1 MTYDD
6 ENIEELL
13 ISEGAIVKRT
23 SRIEH
28 SQDIKEFE
36 PWFVDIAF
44 AKLRAFELTEYERV
58 QYFDADVAIEEASA
72 LDDLF
77 VSFPNAKLVAEGLGS
92 DSPLRAGWMMVKPSR
107 LAFDMMEDILKHGT
121 FDKLQ
126 GWDSLGLPVEY
137 PGWNYPKSDWNFYG
151 SSLEQGK
158 FISSPSMCFVY
169 VLISSTST
177 ARFFFLGLLFH
188 YFYALPKW
196 SDNKSSDDDLLKLV
210 SDEEI
215 HQLGLY
221 HFYGNRKPWSN
232 VRAELSGPGEAAQK
246 RWLEM
251 YKELDSIEGSYDYVA
266 PLTKVGSEQYYEAR
280 VLNGYLSPTAAPTPC
295 ICAEDSNTSAEPV

>member
-1 MTYDD
+1 MVLLCIAIFCDSLCVLDVVVIMTYDD

-28 SQDIKEFE
+28 SQDIKEFK

-92 DSPLRAGWMMVKPSR
+92 DSPLRAGWMMVTPSQVV
-107 LAFDMMEDILKHGT
+107 FDSMEDILKHST

-158 FISSPSMCFVY
+158 FISSLSVCFVY
-169 VLISSTST
+169 DVLISSTSI
-177 ARFFFLGLLFH
+177 ARFFLQ
-188 YFYALPKW
+188 
-196 SDNKSSDDDLLKLV
+196 D
-210 SDEEI
+210 
-215 HQLGLY
+215 
-221 HFYGNRKPWSN
+221 
-232 VRAELSGPGEAAQK
+232 
-246 RWLEM
+246 
-251 YKELDSIEGSYDYVA
+251 
-266 PLTKVGSEQYYEAR
+266 
-280 VLNGYLSPTAAPTPC
+280 
-295 ICAEDSNTSAEPV
+295 